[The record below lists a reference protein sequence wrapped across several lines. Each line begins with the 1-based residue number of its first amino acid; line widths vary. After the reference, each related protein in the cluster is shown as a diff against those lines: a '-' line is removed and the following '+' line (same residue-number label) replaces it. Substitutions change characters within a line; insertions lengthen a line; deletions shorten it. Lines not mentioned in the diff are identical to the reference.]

1 VAGTRISTERGEV
14 AVEDLRIGDRV
25 QVVAQRPLPR
35 SAGGLGRGPAQPVI
49 WIGHRTVDCARHP
62 QPRKVWPIRIE
73 AGAFGPNR
81 PTRNLFLSPDHALY
95 TDDVLIPV
103 KHLING
109 TTIAQTPVDTV
120 TYFHVELPEHAVLL
134 ADNLP
139 AESYLDAGDR
149 ANFANAL
156 GPIALYPDF
165 ASRVWDAAGCA
176 PLVVTGGK
184 LDAIRQWV
192 DAIAATRAQPMAR
205 FG

>member
-1 VAGTRISTERGEV
+1 
-14 AVEDLRIGDRV
+14 
-25 QVVAQRPLPR
+25 
-35 SAGGLGRGPAQPVI
+35 
-49 WIGHRTVDCARHP
+49 
-62 QPRKVWPIRIE
+62 VWPVRIE

-109 TTIAQTPVDTV
+109 TTIVRTPVDTV

-156 GPIALYPDF
+156 GPVALYPDF
-165 ASRVWDAAGCA
+165 ASRMWDAAGCA

-184 LDAIRQWV
+184 LDAIRQWGRCHRRHQGATYGALRLTSQTFH
-192 DAIAATRAQPMAR
+192 DATLGMVQILDGSNVATLSPIVVR
-205 FG
+205 